1 MNRFYEENFDNLYND
16 VSILLSDI
24 ITESSIAEGWLE
36 DLYVSNRYNTT
47 KAIEKCAANLLLDK
61 IINNKDNLVPIPR
74 IIENIDRNINK
85 LDGRLGDYESVKE
98 SFEIIKHS
106 SSILECLKLFR
117 LEESLEFIK
126 EGLLD
131 GNFKPTD
138 FNIKDGSMKYI
149 LNILEGFKRIV
160 RTRPVTSEEVQTIK
174 DECSKLIYLN
184 KFLIDD
190 TEQVYLSVNLQKG
203 FDISETEELTSD
215 DIKGLF
221 REINDRLEYQPDHI
235 IKYVEKECRYICDL
249 IEYNSGDKKIVKGV
263 NICESSYPEIDS
275 HNYGEAVETFNSL
288 VESIFFDD
296 SDEDIDLNEF
306 IRLYN
311 VTESLCEFEETMEAS
326 SKAITKGTEK
336 VTRAIGNTS
345 AKSRGMADAKS
356 KLGQIKRGAK
366 IIDDRASDAI
376 NKKLDDIMNTA
387 RDAKRE
393 KMITGKN
400 TVRLSKA
407 LKTAILMIA
416 APTVAVSTIG
426 PLKGVIATIITALAR
441 YALSKRTEER
451 EKKRILLELETE
463 LKIVNEKIE
472 DAKGDNAKEQKYQLI
487 RIQANLEKEI
497 TRIKHGLRY
506 Y

>member
-47 KAIEKCAANLLLDK
+47 KAIEKCAANLVLQK
-61 IINNKDNLVPIPR
+61 IYNQKLHIEKSQDLIEEVN
-74 IIENIDRNINK
+74 ENIIR
-85 LDGRLGDYESVKE
+85 LDGRIGDFESLKE
-98 SFEIIKHS
+98 SYDIIKYNS
-106 SSILECLKLFR
+106 SVSECLRLFKLKG
-117 LEESLEFIK
+117 SLDFIK
-126 EGLLD
+126 ESLD
-131 GNFKPTD
+131 DINFKPTD
-138 FNIKDGSMKYI
+138 FNIKDGSLKYI

-190 TEQVYLSVNLQKG
+190 TEPVYLSVNLQKG

-249 IEYNSGDKKIVKGV
+249 IEHNSGDKKIVKGV

-275 HNYGEAVETFNSL
+275 YNYGEAVETFNSL

-306 IRLYN
+306 FRL
-311 VTESLCEFEETMEAS
+311 
-326 SKAITKGTEK
+326 
-336 VTRAIGNTS
+336 
-345 AKSRGMADAKS
+345 
-356 KLGQIKRGAK
+356 
-366 IIDDRASDAI
+366 
-376 NKKLDDIMNTA
+376 
-387 RDAKRE
+387 
-393 KMITGKN
+393 
-400 TVRLSKA
+400 
-407 LKTAILMIA
+407 
-416 APTVAVSTIG
+416 
-426 PLKGVIATIITALAR
+426 
-441 YALSKRTEER
+441 
-451 EKKRILLELETE
+451 
-463 LKIVNEKIE
+463 
-472 DAKGDNAKEQKYQLI
+472 
-487 RIQANLEKEI
+487 
-497 TRIKHGLRY
+497 
-506 Y
+506 

>member
-1 MNRFYEENFDNLYND
+1 
-16 VSILLSDI
+16 
-24 ITESSIAEGWLE
+24 
-36 DLYVSNRYNTT
+36 
-47 KAIEKCAANLLLDK
+47 
-61 IINNKDNLVPIPR
+61 
-74 IIENIDRNINK
+74 
-85 LDGRLGDYESVKE
+85 
-98 SFEIIKHS
+98 
-106 SSILECLKLFR
+106 
-117 LEESLEFIK
+117 
-126 EGLLD
+126 
-131 GNFKPTD
+131 
-138 FNIKDGSMKYI
+138 
-149 LNILEGFKRIV
+149 
-160 RTRPVTSEEVQTIK
+160 
-174 DECSKLIYLN
+174 
-184 KFLIDD
+184 
-190 TEQVYLSVNLQKG
+190 
-203 FDISETEELTSD
+203 
-215 DIKGLF
+215 
-221 REINDRLEYQPDHI
+221 
-235 IKYVEKECRYICDL
+235 
-249 IEYNSGDKKIVKGV
+249 
-263 NICESSYPEIDS
+263 
-275 HNYGEAVETFNSL
+275 
-288 VESIFFDD
+288 
-296 SDEDIDLNEF
+296 
-306 IRLYN
+306 
-311 VTESLCEFEETMEAS
+311 MEAS

-336 VTRAIGNTS
+336 VTRAIGNAS
-345 AKSRGMADAKS
+345 SKSRGMADAKS